1 MRSFRRPG
9 QSTVFPA
16 IFVAGAAQRGVRRH
30 NNREQAMRDERLLAL
45 KAFYLGRRI
54 ADSLTRDEAVN
65 KITAGIRKLE
75 ARNGPNDPLRKIFY
89 FALLAEIFRENGDA
103 TIYREA
109 AQKEAGE
116 LSSEAFRF
124 YMRIVD
130 ATETR
135 RRVGGL
141 GGEGYITD
149 RGIRNERQ
157 ATVLDNWDWFNDV
170 TYDTAT
176 AAVGWDDRHLSK
188 KDKDFL
194 YDMSLREIMEKHG
207 LWNDA

>member
-1 MRSFRRPG
+1 
-9 QSTVFPA
+9 
-16 IFVAGAAQRGVRRH
+16 
-30 NNREQAMRDERLLAL
+30 MRDERLLAL

-75 ARNGPNDPLRKIFY
+75 VRNGPNDQLRKIFY
-89 FALLAEIFRENGDA
+89 FALLAEIFRENGEA
-103 TIYREA
+103 TTYREA
-109 AQKEAGE
+109 AKNEAEE

-141 GGEGYITD
+141 GGEGYIAD

-157 ATVLDNWDWFNDV
+157 APVLDNWDWFSH
-170 TYDTAT
+170 TPPA
-176 AAVGWDDRHLSK
+176 
-188 KDKDFL
+188 
-194 YDMSLREIMEKHG
+194 
-207 LWNDA
+207 